1 MLLPVIHPPV
11 QLAVLENAL
20 GQRLGRAAVA
30 RDGRVPVVGG
40 AVACLPHNQSDLSIS
55 AQPDLAEHK
64 MDTPAVPPSAGPG
77 GYRRLRPGP
86 GKWKSAKP
94 FVFFPLASFCFCST
108 RQTGDCG
115 MAKREKKERNRE
127 NLSTCGVPRP
137 KSRVGYPLAPPPP
150 SMSLLFSISRCSTD
164 RGKPASMRPCSQHA
178 NAQRAEQHT
187 HRLCISRGRMHS
199 DPLREWSGPRLTCTR
214 ARAKIRFGG
223 PGALV
228 SAGLANRRLA
238 RAFCDQPSPHPRG
251 WTGGITKCRIGSS
264 MARGGRCGVWYRA
277 GRAHTLQIIE
287 REKKEQSSIILVCI
301 QPVRQ
306 SEMQCSPCACLV
318 SHNRGTLV

>member
-1 MLLPVIHPPV
+1 MLLPVIRPPV

-20 GQRLGRAAVA
+20 GQRLGRAAIA

-40 AVACLPHNQSDLSIS
+40 AVACLPHKQSDLSIS

-115 MAKREKKERNRE
+115 MAEREKKKKETEKISQLAVSRD
-127 NLSTCGVPRP
+127 PRAGLAT
-137 KSRVGYPLAPPPP
+137 RPLPPPP

-164 RGKPASMRPCSQHA
+164 RGKPASMRPCSQRA

-187 HRLCISRGRMHS
+187 HRLCISRGRTHS

-214 ARAKIRFGG
+214 ARAKIRFGR

-228 SAGLANRRLA
+228 SAGLANRRLT

-251 WTGGITKCRIGSS
+251 
-264 MARGGRCGVWYRA
+264 
-277 GRAHTLQIIE
+277 
-287 REKKEQSSIILVCI
+287 
-301 QPVRQ
+301 
-306 SEMQCSPCACLV
+306 
-318 SHNRGTLV
+318 